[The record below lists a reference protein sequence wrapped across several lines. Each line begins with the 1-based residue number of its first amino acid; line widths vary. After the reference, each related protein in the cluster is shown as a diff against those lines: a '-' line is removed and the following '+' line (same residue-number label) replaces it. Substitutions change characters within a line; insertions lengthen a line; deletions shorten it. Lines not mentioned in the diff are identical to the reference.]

1 MNNSSAK
8 YYQNKKEKFQKRIRE
23 RCQNISEK
31 KQKKVTVWS
40 QYKKLPKHE
49 KQRLVEYRRKA

>member
-23 RCQNISEK
+23 RCQNISENNGRE
-31 KQKKVTVWS
+31 

-49 KQRLVEYRRKA
+49 KQRLVEYRRKVSQ